1 MSWHRT
7 TNRRTRNVRIT
18 RKGYA
23 ILAALD
29 RGEYRCLTT
38 AEAVKRGGRRG
49 LRKIR
54 MMRKA
59 AR

>member
-1 MSWHRT
+1 MTAPLRK

-23 ILAALD
+23 IL
-29 RGEYRCLTT
+29 
-38 AEAVKRGGRRG
+38 
-49 LRKIR
+49 RKIDAGTYKF
-54 MMRKA
+54 MNTGKPKES